1 MTPMTRTHGHDL
13 PARTGSE
20 GERIHLDPR
29 TKLAL
34 IAAMAVAV
42 ALAPGP
48 AYEMILMAAACAFS
62 AVLGRTADQIGRAS
76 CRERV

>member
-1 MTPMTRTHGHDL
+1 MTTDVGRQRLTARGGRSR
-13 PARTGSE
+13 PATDPGRDSG
-20 GERIHLDPR
+20 RVRLDPR

-42 ALAPGP
+42 VLAPGP

-62 AVLGRTADQIGRAS
+62 AVLGRQAT
-76 CRERV
+76 V